1 MNRVRLYFKDLSEIV
16 GSKGFAVARLIDGD
30 GQRVISIICDKAV
43 TNQLSMRITRMP
55 GRERLLPEVLCYL
68 LQAEGSNCMEL
79 MVYDIFDG
87 QYQVTLLHRPNLSLR
102 PIRMSDAVLLHYIAK
117 VPLYIE
123 ADLMQRQSTPY
134 VPEQTGISIPIN
146 TLDSKRLS
154 DELQRAIDAEDYR
167 LASILHEELRRRTK

>member
-102 PIRMSDAVLLHYIAK
+102 PIRMSDAVLLSMISNY
-117 VPLYIE
+117 PLYIE
-123 ADLMQRQSTPY
+123 ESLMQRQCIPFDENAKG
-134 VPEQTGISIPIN
+134 VAIPIN
-146 TLDSKRLS
+146 TMDSRRLHIALEKAIDEENYELAS
-154 DELQRAIDAEDYR
+154 QLRDELK
-167 LASILHEELRRRTK
+167 RRS